1 MDLNRLMGSGDRI
14 VLFTLPF
21 LVVGLI
27 LNIAFPG
34 WFEVGG
40 PSDLL
45 RVISIV
51 VLIPGVV
58 VWIWSAVLV
67 LTKVP
72 RGELIT
78 SGPFALVKHPIYTG
92 VSFLVLPWIGF
103 LLDTWLGAAIG
114 LVLYIG
120 SRWFAPAEEAALSET
135 FGPAWDGYAS
145 TVKIP
150 WL

>member
-1 MDLNRLMGSGDRI
+1 
-14 VLFTLPF
+14 PF

-27 LNIAFPG
+27 ANIAFPE

-40 PSDLL
+40 PSDVL

-51 VLIPGVV
+51 VLISGLV

-92 VSFLVLPWIGF
+92 VAFLVLPWIGF

-120 SRWFAPAEEAALSET
+120 SRSFAPAEEAALSET
-135 FGPAWDGYAS
+135 FGPAWDEYCS
-145 TVKIP
+145 TVRIP